1 MKKII
6 LDCATVETDDDFW
19 SLYCKAV
26 QPEGSNIFGRNLEA
40 LWDAVS
46 AGGPGWPGPCQIE
59 LMNVDE
65 FAKRNP
71 RLYAGLQRIAKDLPE
86 SSCVQIVLTKSLM

>member
-6 LDCATVETDDDFW
+6 LDCAAVETDDDFW

-40 LWDAVS
+40 YGMRCLLA
-46 AGGPGWPGPCQIE
+46 AQ
-59 LMNVDE
+59 
-65 FAKRNP
+65 
-71 RLYAGLQRIAKDLPE
+71 AGLDRVKLN
-86 SSCVQIVLTKSLM
+86 S

>member
-6 LDCATVETDDDFW
+6 LNCVSVETDDDFW
-19 SLYCKAV
+19 SLYCEAV
-26 QPEGSNIFGRNLEA
+26 QPEGSNIFGRNLHA

-46 AGGPGWPGPCQIE
+46 AGGPGWPGECQIE

-65 FAKRNP
+65 FARRNP
-71 RLYAGLQRIAKDLPE
+71 QLYSGLQRIANDLPE
-86 SSCVQIVLTKSLM
+86 SSRVQIVLTKSLM